1 MAAESAGVEC
11 IQLGAFYFLAVYL
24 RSRPTPSRPR
34 LSASDLVAD
43 RFGIWSERLCDI
55 RLPIS
60 NLLLSLR
67 AGMGAG
73 VCVATYDRSGRPD
86 SLWGDAG
93 FVRVE
98 SPSTERARGN
108 NRGSQMTSR
117 HFASL
122 CAPSTEAG
130 FPNGRLRD

>member
-24 RSRPTPSRPR
+24 RSRATPSGPR

-43 RFGIWSERLCDI
+43 RFGIRSERLCDMC
-55 RLPIS
+55 LPIG
-60 NLLLSLR
+60 NLFLSPR
-67 AGMGAG
+67 AG
-73 VCVATYDRSGRPD
+73 VCVVTYDRSGRPD